1 MRWKGRDIE
10 DMRLHILSFILS
22 FIFLFALSVFS
33 ASAQIKVKEDSL
45 LIRYSQAQD
54 PEEKLSLSLEL
65 SQLYR
70 NVNSDKSLDYA
81 QTALSHI
88 RKDSDYRMVIRA
100 YINYGIAKFYLDD
113 YIEAITKFNTAL
125 NLAHIHSDER
135 HEIMA
140 LSSLGNVYSSINDN
154 KTALKYYSDALSLSH
169 RDSSNHEYLPT
180 LYGNIGLIHLN
191 DKNYSDAEEYLLEAA
206 RTSSRDNKYL
216 INFYNNLAEI
226 FLIKKDLE
234 NCIKYIRLAESLHDN
249 GNINISEIA
258 HTELCKAE
266 YYLTQKDTSNALVSL
281 KNAKRLG
288 EEVKSSSILK
298 EVTLRL
304 YQISKEKK
312 DTEKALA
319 YLEQYNEYNNKL
331 INSEKV
337 QEITNIRHQEQIKR
351 QEENLKNANIQN
363 KLKIRLNIYFSII
376 IALISVS
383 VTIFALMKYKKA
395 RKARIRLENEL
406 ELKNKELTSKIIF
419 LIERNEIMNNI
430 ISELKS
436 INNSTPANA
445 KAKTIDLIR
454 NLEKNID
461 NSLFNTFDTH
471 FSHIHEKF
479 YDNLK
484 NIVPDISP
492 AELRVCALLRMN
504 LSSKEIAALINISPG
519 SVDVMRTKIRKK
531 LGLSDPKI
539 NLTSYLMKF

>member
-1 MRWKGRDIE
+1 
-10 DMRLHILSFILS
+10 MRLHILS

-113 YIEAITKFNTAL
+113 YIETITKFNTAL

-180 LYGNIGLIHLN
+180 LYGNIGLIYLN

>member
-10 DMRLHILSFILS
+10 DMRLHILS

>member
-10 DMRLHILSFILS
+10 DMRLHILS

-88 RKDSDYRMVIRA
+88 RKDIDYRMVIRA

-376 IALISVS
+376 IALVSVS
-383 VTIFALMKYKKA
+383 STVFALMKYKKA

-445 KAKTIDLIR
+445 KAKTMDLIR

-531 LGLSDPKI
+531 LGLSDPKV

>member
-1 MRWKGRDIE
+1 MLKNTFLRQPE
-10 DMRLHILSFILS
+10 PLPETTNTLSTS
-22 FIFLFALSVFS
+22 
-33 ASAQIKVKEDSL
+33 
-45 LIRYSQAQD
+45 
-54 PEEKLSLSLEL
+54 
-65 SQLYR
+65 
-70 NVNSDKSLDYA
+70 
-81 QTALSHI
+81 T
-88 RKDSDYRMVIRA
+88 
-100 YINYGIAKFYLDD
+100 
-113 YIEAITKFNTAL
+113 IT
-125 NLAHIHSDER
+125 S
-135 HEIMA
+135 
-140 LSSLGNVYSSINDN
+140 
-154 KTALKYYSDALSLSH
+154 
-169 RDSSNHEYLPT
+169 
-180 LYGNIGLIHLN
+180 
-191 DKNYSDAEEYLLEAA
+191 
-206 RTSSRDNKYL
+206 
-216 INFYNNLAEI
+216 YNNLAEI